1 MKHLALSLL
10 LTSLCASAQP
20 LFAQERE
27 VSAVNSQS
35 ITTPDPAQ
43 HVRALALGLRNN
55 DLGALLQSA
64 VPPAQYQKLRQAFE
78 QKRLEP
84 TTEVERK
91 EFARDL
97 AKLTAPDA
105 VDKFMLE
112 IEPKLVEA
120 RPKAAGALLMGLGAL
135 QMAISTTDN
144 KLTEEQ
150 RQALQSAFPGIQRW
164 ASSTDFLN
172 SESLRQAMTLIANA
186 ARNTGVRSID
196 ELKLMSFEQSL
207 SKASVMLGAAKQAL
221 QIYGLDLNAIA
232 DSLRVETLSVEGTT
246 ARVRTTVTLF
256 GAPISKDHELV
267 LIDGRWYG
275 KDAVVMISQEA
286 KRHGSG

>member
-1 MKHLALSLL
+1 MKHFALSLL
-10 LTSLCASAQP
+10 LASLCASTQP
-20 LFAQERE
+20 SFAQERE
-27 VSAVNSQS
+27 VSAVSQT
-35 ITTPDPAQ
+35 ITAPDPAQ
-43 HVRALALGLRNN
+43 HIRALALGFRNN
-55 DLGALLQSA
+55 DLGALLSRA

-84 TTEVERK
+84 TTEVERQK
-91 EFARDL
+91 FADEL

-112 IEPKLVEA
+112 VEPKLVEA

-144 KLTEEQ
+144 KLSAEQ
-150 RQALQSAFPGIQRW
+150 REALQSAFPGIQRW

-172 SESLRQAMTLIANA
+172 SESLRQAMTLLSNA
-186 ARNTGVRSID
+186 ARSTGVRSID

-207 SKASVMLGAAKQAL
+207 SKAGVMFGAAKQAL
-221 QIYGLDLNAIA
+221 QIYGLDINEIA
-232 DSLRVETLSVEGTT
+232 DSLRVETLSVDGAT

-267 LIDGRWYG
+267 LIDGLWYG
-275 KDAVVMISQEA
+275 KDAVVMISQQA
-286 KRHGSG
+286 KRPSTG